1 MLESIALGVL
11 SALHQLNAMAVIG
24 AFTLLLLAL
33 FGAALAAI
41 GRGRG
46 EEFYRGAPTL
56 LTTLGILGTFLGIA
70 IGLLEFD
77 VRDIEYSIP
86 VLLDGLKLAFVTSI
100 IGILFGAILRLVL
113 LLGTDN
119 AETTQPTETGANAG
133 QAQLAAL
140 ERLIALG
147 EHQTEGARA
156 QLAATRA
163 LEQRLERLDTD
174 LIQTLESHHAQLL
187 GQLDDF
193 ARRLGEMGSRQLIEA
208 LEGAIRD
215 FNDKLGVQFGENF
228 RRLDDSVGK
237 LLQWQEQYRQHMQVL
252 GDQLDHAVGAVGQS
266 QTALE
271 ALTHQAMQISRHV
284 EDQETTMAGL
294 RRETMELEAL
304 LSGIAELRD
313 RAKEAF
319 PAMDSR
325 LKAMLEN
332 IENAVL
338 SALEAQR
345 RIAQAT
351 PTRGA
356 ALTAEARA

>member
-24 AFTLLLLAL
+24 AFTLLLVAL

-46 EEFYRGAPTL
+46 EEFYHGAPTL

-100 IGILFGAILRLVL
+100 IGILLGAILRLVL
-113 LLGTDN
+113 LLGTD
-119 AETTQPTETGANAG
+119 TPS
-133 QAQLAAL
+133 AQMQSDAATKVERPELDAL
-140 ERLIALG
+140 ERLVALG
-147 EHQTEGARA
+147 EHQAEAARA
-156 QLAATRA
+156 QLAAT
-163 LEQRLERLDTD
+163 
-174 LIQTLESHHAQLL
+174 QTLERRLEHLDHDLTQTLETHHAQLL

-237 LLQWQEQYRQHMQVL
+237 LLQWQEQYRQHMQAL

-266 QTALE
+266 QTAIE
-271 ALTHQAMQISRHV
+271 ALTRQAMQISRHV

-294 RRETMELEAL
+294 RRETMELESL

-319 PAMDSR
+319 PAMDTR

-345 RIAQAT
+345 RIAQST
-351 PTRGA
+351 PARGTALA
-356 ALTAEARA
+356 AGAGA